1 MNNQTPAR
9 HGGVPDFRAARTPEP
24 IDEVHFGAN
33 QRHVPRLR
41 RLMGR
46 ASAYPGPIV
55 AITRCWVSRDSG
67 LHLFASRFL
76 DFAVLTP
83 EHLVLCS
90 TGFFT
95 RRPRR
100 RVLREPL
107 NRLMI
112 LPRGPRPAR
121 TLRVVG
127 DFTHPLL
134 FELRNNANSRVFARE
149 LCERARTEPGHQ
161 QFLAGET
168 RP

>member
-1 MNNQTPAR
+1 MNDHTPAR
-9 HGGVPDFRAARTPEP
+9 NGGAADVRAARTPEP
-24 IDEVHFGAN
+24 IDHVDFGAH
-33 QRHVPRLR
+33 QRHEPRLR

-55 AITRCWVSRDSG
+55 AITRCWVSRDSS

-90 TGFFT
+90 TGFFR

-107 NRLMI
+107 NRLVI
-112 LPRGPRPAR
+112 IPRGPEPAR
-121 TLRVVG
+121 TLRVAG
-127 DFTHPLL
+127 DFSHPLL
-134 FELRNNANSRVFARE
+134 FELRRNANSRVFARE
-149 LCERARTEPGHQ
+149 LRERTRTDRGRRP
-161 QFLAGET
+161 FVAGET

>member
-1 MNNQTPAR
+1 VRTPAR
-9 HGGVPDFRAARTPEP
+9 TSEP
-24 IDEVHFGAN
+24 IDDVDFGAN

-46 ASAYPGPIV
+46 ASPYPGPIV
-55 AITRCWVSRDSG
+55 AITRCWVSRDSS

-83 EHLVLCS
+83 EHLILCS

-107 NRLMI
+107 NRLVI
-112 LPRGPRPAR
+112 LPRGPEPAR
-121 TLRVVG
+121 TLRIVG
-127 DFTHPLL
+127 DFSHPLL
-134 FELRNNANSRVFARE
+134 FELRNNVNSRTFARE
-149 LCERARTEPGHQ
+149 LRERTRSNPERQPDA
-161 QFLAGET
+161 AGEPT
-168 RP
+168 P

>member
-1 MNNQTPAR
+1 MNDQTPAR
-9 HGGVPDFRAARTPEP
+9 HEGVTDFRAARTSEP
-24 IDEVHFGAN
+24 VDDVDFGAN
-33 QRHVPRLR
+33 ERHVPKLR

-46 ASAYPGPIV
+46 ASPYPGPIV

-67 LHLFASRFL
+67 MHLFASRFL

-112 LPRGPRPAR
+112 VPRGPRSAR

-127 DFTHPLL
+127 DFSHPLR
-134 FELRNNANSRVFARE
+134 FELRNNATGRAFARE
-149 LCERARTEPGHQ
+149 LCERTRSEPVQ
-161 QFLAGET
+161 RRSVAGET
-168 RP
+168 GP

>member
-1 MNNQTPAR
+1 MNDQTPAR
-9 HGGVPDFRAARTPEP
+9 HEGVADFRAARTPEP
-24 IDEVHFGAN
+24 FDRVDFGAN

-46 ASAYPGPIV
+46 ASPYPGPIV

-67 LHLFASRFL
+67 LHVFASRFL

-121 TLRVVG
+121 SLRVVG
-127 DFTHPLL
+127 DFSHALR
-134 FELRNNANSRVFARE
+134 FELRDNADSRAFARE
-149 LCERARTEPGHQ
+149 LCERTRSEPGHRPS
-161 QFLAGET
+161 LAGET
-168 RP
+168 GP